1 MHSGFQKTPYGEK
14 ITPVKA
20 KVLGFFFLKM
30 NFAIKPKDL
39 IQSGELYFAIRFFFF
54 LTSVETR
61 GRVKKENIELHF
73 LVLK

>member
-1 MHSGFQKTPYGEK
+1 MAKK

-39 IQSGELYFAIRFFFF
+39 IQSGELYFAIRFFF

-61 GRVKKENIELHF
+61 GG
-73 LVLK
+73 